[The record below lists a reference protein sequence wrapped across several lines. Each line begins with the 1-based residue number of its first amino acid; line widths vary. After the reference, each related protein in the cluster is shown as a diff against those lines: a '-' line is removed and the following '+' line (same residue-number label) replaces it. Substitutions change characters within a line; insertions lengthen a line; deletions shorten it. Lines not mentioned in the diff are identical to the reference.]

1 MLTPLIAQGF
11 GKLSQGTFGRS
22 VGRDGE
28 TTLEGEEG
36 AEVNDFS
43 LSPRNHVA
51 PGGLRKEPNGL
62 EIDVQ
67 NLQNKVSIRVDK

>member
-1 MLTPLIAQGF
+1 
-11 GKLSQGTFGRS
+11 
-22 VGRDGE
+22 
-28 TTLEGEEG
+28 
-36 AEVNDFS
+36 